1 MAIMSCQLK
10 MEDKIE
16 SDTSVED
23 ACGGPKFVLNLFM
36 METPERHLTVVG
48 NIRQSVDL
56 ASGGGSLIKRQWL
69 LTAVILLK

>member
-1 MAIMSCQLK
+1 MSCQLK

-36 METPERHLTVVG
+36 MENPERHLTVVG
-48 NIRQSVDL
+48 NIRVDL